1 MCWWQRNVL
10 DDRRDDVSG
19 VHAGA
24 GICAA
29 TGHANSDAASLRAA
43 DWLGLA
49 AAPTFALMALLGGVV
64 GGGPIDMLC
73 SAAHGASPLS
83 GMVLMYG
90 LMSVFHSG
98 PWLRLIAG
106 RRHGDRRP

>member
-1 MCWWQRNVL
+1 MKGDGVS
-10 DDRRDDVSG
+10 DVHTDAG
-19 VHAGA
+19 V
-24 GICAA
+24 CAA
-29 TGHANSDAASLRAA
+29 IDHASGDAASFRAA

-49 AAPTFALMALLGGVV
+49 AAPTFALMALLTGVP